1 MSVRHVDLI
10 KKAKEILKNKGFKED
25 EIHEEFGFKNYRID
39 VVGWSDENKIA
50 VECGY
55 CDSGKREEL
64 EKFFD
69 EVICLLYEG
78 LEPLTSFDMEPVKT
92 SNFPLKK
99 LVGLKLS
106 LMKGNDVLFEIP
118 LSMEDWSED
127 NLQDELTSFEQE
139 IERFTRLFDAL
150 SHQTRLRMMK
160 RLFEDEDLTLGFSDF
175 MKDLTLNPKI
185 VWESTKKLCD
195 EGLLVKSD
203 NGKYQCSELGQAE
216 FLMLSLALRRLLQ
229 VLEQMEQL

>member
-10 KKAKEILKNKGFKED
+10 KKAKEILKEKGFREG

-39 VVGWSDENKIA
+39 VVGWSNEKKIA

-64 EKFFD
+64 KKFFD
-69 EVICLLYEG
+69 EVICLSYER
-78 LEPLTSFDMEPVKT
+78 LEPLTSLDVEPVKT
-92 SNFPLKK
+92 SKLPLKK

-106 LMKGNDVLFEIP
+106 LVKDNDVLFEIP
-118 LSMEDWSED
+118 LSMEDWPRED
-127 NLQDELTSFEQE
+127 LEDELASFEQE
-139 IERFTRLFDAL
+139 FEKFSRLFDAL

-175 MKDLTLNPKI
+175 MKDLALNPKI
-185 VWESTKKLCD
+185 VWENTRKLCD
-195 EGLLVKSD
+195 SGLLTKSD
-203 NGKYQCSELGQAE
+203 DGKYQCSELGQAE
-216 FLMLSLALRRLLQ
+216 FLMVSLALRRLLQ
-229 VLEQMEQL
+229 VLKRLEKL